1 MILIILQTFI
11 FSLILWLGLYLLARN
26 PASAQLRLTAL
37 GLITYALILAGDL
50 LAAHASPQTALRLT
64 RIYWPLLFFP
74 ALFWFGAIS
83 QRLPENAPLYTAL
96 HRMFK
101 LGLLLAVP
109 LYIFSA
115 AGNFIFDFTQVPP
128 RPGSLYFVF
137 MAAVL
142 LPMLDALL
150 AAVWLYRST
159 QPKRPLGFLLLA
171 TMFFGLSVVLVV
183 LPFNWL
189 APTWFI
195 LGISLD
201 FILLGLTIALLDA
214 FDEGESLRLDLLR
227 AFSAYLL
234 AVGMFGGVVMLTIIF
249 GTGVTFTMLVLLV
262 AIIGVAIFSQT
273 FTDPIQTVLDR
284 LVFNQLPSLRKT
296 RADLR
301 DIAGAL
307 PRLNNSIDLD
317 QLDDEEFARVTRRAL
332 SNMGNLPKIASNP
345 LTRLPIIDDRLTT
358 RNAVNNSLERAA
370 ELKTLLTESIYRL
383 KPRQKGDFGT
393 SEEWRYFNA
402 LYFPYVVGLK
412 PYSRRAEYDGLDP
425 VAQEALEWFRAYIP
439 ERTLY
444 NWQNA
449 AAKLVA
455 QDLREKT

>member
-1 MILIILQTFI
+1 MALIILQTFI

-26 PASAQLRLTAL
+26 PASAQLRFAAL
-37 GLITYALILAGDL
+37 GLISYALILAGDL
-50 LAAHASPQTALRLT
+50 LAAHASSATALRLT
-64 RIYWPLLFFP
+64 RLYWPLLFFP

-83 QRLPENAPLYTAL
+83 RRLPEDAPLYTVL
-96 HRMFK
+96 HKTFK
-101 LGLLLAVP
+101 LALLLGIP

-115 AGNFIFDFTQVPP
+115 AGNLIFDFRQVPP
-128 RPGSLYFVF
+128 RPGTLYFVF
-137 MAAVL
+137 VAAVL
-142 LPMLDALL
+142 LPMLGAVL
-150 AAVWLYRST
+150 AAVWLFKSS
-159 QPKRPLGFLLLA
+159 QPKRPLGFLALA
-171 TMFFGLSVVLVV
+171 TMFFGLSGILFI

-195 LGISLD
+195 IGVSVD

-234 AVGMFGGVVMLTIIF
+234 AVGMFGGVVMLTIVF
-249 GTGVTFTMLVLLV
+249 GTGVTFTMLVLML
-262 AIIGVAIFSQT
+262 AIIAVAIFSQT
-273 FTDPIQTVLDR
+273 FIDSIQAVLDQ
-284 LVFNQLPSLRKT
+284 LVFKQLPLLRKT

-301 DIAGAL
+301 SIAGAL
-307 PRLNNSIDLD
+307 PRLNSTLNLD
-317 QLDDEEFARVTRRAL
+317 RLDDEEFAQITRRAL

-345 LTRLPIIDDRLTT
+345 LTRLPVIDDRLAT
-358 RNAVNNSLERAA
+358 RNTVNNSLERAA
-370 ELKTLLTESIYRL
+370 ELKTLLTESIVRL
-383 KPRQKGDFGT
+383 KPRHKGDFGT

-412 PYSRRAEYDGLDP
+412 PYSRRAEHNDLAP
-425 VAQEALEWFRAYIP
+425 AAQEALEWFRTYIP

-455 QDLREKT
+455 QDLREKM